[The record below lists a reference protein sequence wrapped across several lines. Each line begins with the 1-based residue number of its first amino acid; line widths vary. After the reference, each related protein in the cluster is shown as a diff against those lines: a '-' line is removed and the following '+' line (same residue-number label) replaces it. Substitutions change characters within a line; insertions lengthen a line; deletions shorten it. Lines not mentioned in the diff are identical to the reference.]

1 MQVVC
6 PTIARAVAH
15 LEKAKDSAIAEA
27 LIKILKDNADDEYE
41 IDMFYENGE
50 ISKMVFKSVHDV
62 EYEIDLGEVVVFV
75 STEDTETTANVRSV
89 TGFVQ
94 DVAGQTVYLDGKPI
108 KEFGQKPVTPNTDP
122 KSNPSN
128 SSTETES
135 KTMNT
140 NNTQS
145 TSSTQQA
152 AAPQQPAPA
161 TDNNELA
168 LKIGKGVLYVAG
180 AGAAI
185 AAGVWAWKKWGSSTT
200 TTTV

>member
-94 DVAGQTVYLDGKPI
+94 DVAGETVYLDGKPI
-108 KEFGQKPVTPNTDP
+108 KEFGQKSSPNTDSE
-122 KSNPSN
+122 SNPAN
-128 SSTETES
+128 PSTKS

-140 NNTQS
+140 NNAAS
-145 TSSTQQA
+145 ASSTQQA
-152 AAPQQPAPA
+152 AATQQATPAPA
-161 TDNNELA
+161 ADNNELA

-185 AAGVWAWKKWGSSTT
+185 AAGVWAWKKWGSSSTSTT
-200 TTTV
+200 TA